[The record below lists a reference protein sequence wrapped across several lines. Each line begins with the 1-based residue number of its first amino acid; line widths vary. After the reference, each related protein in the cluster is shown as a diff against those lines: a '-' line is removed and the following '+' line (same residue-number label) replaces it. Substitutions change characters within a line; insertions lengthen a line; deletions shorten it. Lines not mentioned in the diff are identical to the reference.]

1 MISLHFALSVVLVSS
16 LCQNYLIYSYE
27 WNYLELIHASFFFSI
42 CQKSWKAELLLDMK
56 TLLSDPIS
64 SNNFRPTHHIAI

>member
-27 WNYLELIHASFFFSI
+27 WNYLELIHASFFFPFAKRAGRQSYY
-42 CQKSWKAELLLDMK
+42 
-56 TLLSDPIS
+56 
-64 SNNFRPTHHIAI
+64 